1 MATLPSTET
10 AVELAP
16 DPAEQESLPEFGQ
29 TLGQI
34 TRHSAVFFAG
44 TLFTMA
50 AGYFVKIYV
59 VRILGAE
66 LLGIYALGMTL
77 VSFMQVLGLLGLPG
91 AATRFVA
98 VYKATGNGAQ
108 LRAFLLKSSG
118 IVLLLSLTL
127 GSITFFRGNWIAAHL
142 YRSPELA
149 RYMGIFAVLM
159 ILNALTGFYAQVLAG
174 FKDVAKRTVI
184 TNFIGTPLV
193 LVLTVILLAA
203 GMGLQGYLAAQI
215 IGSLS
220 VLIFLLRVAW
230 KLMPPVAR
238 NFNVP
243 SPNVDRE
250 VVSFSA
256 ATFAMNGID
265 FLTSQ
270 GDKILIGLY
279 LAAKPVGIYV
289 LASTLAAFVPL
300 VLQSVN
306 QIFAPVIA
314 DLHARHRH
322 DVLRKLF
329 QTLTR
334 WVLAA
339 TLPLAAV
346 VILFAPQAMRLFGA
360 EFEAGWPVLVI
371 VALGQIG
378 NCAVGSVGYLLLMSG
393 NQNRLMKVQ
402 LAAAIVSV
410 VTNICLIPV
419 LGIVGAAIAA
429 ALVNVG
435 SNLWNL
441 LEVHRVLHLSP
452 YNRGY
457 YKLLIPA
464 GLMVGALALLRM
476 GVPLLGRQWM
486 LLLLALLVSYA
497 VFGLSVLAFGMV
509 EDDRTVLVRY
519 FRNGLHRLGVIA

>member
-1 MATLPSTET
+1 MASFPSTEVT
-10 AVELAP
+10 VELAP
-16 DPAEQESLPEFGQ
+16 VSADSEFVREVRQ
-29 TLGQI
+29 NLGNI

-50 AGYFVKIYV
+50 ASYFVKIYV

-91 AATRFVA
+91 AAARFVA
-98 VYKATGNGAQ
+98 VYNATGNGAQ

-118 IVLLLSLTL
+118 IVFSLSLIFAGIIFL
-127 GSITFFRGNWIAAHL
+127 RGNWIAQHL

-159 ILNALTGFYAQVLAG
+159 IFNALTGFYSQVLAG

-184 TNFIGTPLV
+184 TNFVGTPVV
-193 LVLTVILLAA
+193 LVLTVILLGI
-203 GMGLQGYLAAQI
+203 GMRLRGYLAAQLV
-215 IGSLS
+215 GSVL
-220 VLIFLLRVAW
+220 VLIFLLRAAW
-230 KLMPPVAR
+230 KLIPSAAR
-238 NFNVP
+238 NCNTP
-243 SPNVDRE
+243 LPRLDRE
-250 VVSFSA
+250 VFSFSA

-279 LAAKPVGIYV
+279 LAAKPVGVYV
-289 LASTLAAFVPL
+289 LASMLAAFVPL
-300 VLQSVN
+300 ILQSVN

-322 DVLRKLF
+322 EVLDKLF

-334 WVLAA
+334 WILAA
-339 TLPLAAV
+339 TLPLGAV
-346 VILFAPQAMRLFGA
+346 VILFAPQVMRLFGA
-360 EFEAGWPVLVI
+360 DFEAGWPVLVI

-393 NQNRLMKVQ
+393 NQKRLMKVQ
-402 LAAAIVSV
+402 AAAAIVSV
-410 VTNICLIPV
+410 IANVCLIPV

-429 ALVNVG
+429 AVVNVG

-441 LEVHRVLHLSP
+441 VEVRRALQLSP

-457 YKLLIPA
+457 YRLLIPA
-464 GLMVGALALLRM
+464 GLMTGALAVLR
-476 GVPLLGRQWM
+476 LGATASGTQWM
-486 LLLLALLVSYA
+486 LLLLAFVVSYA
-497 VFGLSVLAFGMV
+497 VFGVSVLALGMV
-509 EDDRTVLVRY
+509 EDDRTLLLGH
-519 FRNGLHRLGVIA
+519 FRSGLQRLGVIA

>member
-1 MATLPSTET
+1 MATLPSIET
-10 AVELAP
+10 AVDLAP
-16 DPAEQESLPEFGQ
+16 VASQEFLPEFGQ
-29 TLGQI
+29 ALGQI

-50 AGYFVKIYV
+50 TGYFVKIYV

-91 AATRFVA
+91 TAARFVA
-98 VYKATGNGAQ
+98 VYTATGNGPQ
-108 LRAFLLKSSG
+108 LRAFLAKTSG
-118 IVLLLSLTL
+118 IALFLSLSL
-127 GSITFFRGNWIAAHL
+127 GGIVFFRGSWIAQHL
-142 YRSPELA
+142 YRSSELA
-149 RYMGIFAVLM
+149 RYMGVFAVLM
-159 ILNALTGFYAQVLAG
+159 ILNALTGFCAQVLAG

-184 TNFIGTPLV
+184 MNFIGTPLI
-193 LVLTVILLAA
+193 LALTVLLLAA
-203 GMGLQGYLAAQI
+203 GMSLRGYLAAQI
-215 IGSLS
+215 IGSAL
-220 VLIFLLRVAW
+220 VLLFLLRATW
-230 KLMPPVAR
+230 KLIPPGAR
-238 NFNVP
+238 GFRAP
-243 SPNVDRE
+243 LPNLDRE
-250 VVSFSA
+250 VFSFSA
-256 ATFAMNGID
+256 ATFGMSGID

-270 GDKILIGLY
+270 GDKVLIGLY

-300 VLQSVN
+300 ILQSVN

-322 DVLRKLF
+322 DVMQKLF

-334 WVLAA
+334 WILAA

-346 VILFAPQAMRLFGA
+346 VILFAPQVMSLFGS

-393 NQNRLMKVQ
+393 SQKRLMKVQ
-402 LAAAIVSV
+402 FVAAIVSILANV
-410 VTNICLIPV
+410 CLIPA

-435 SNLWNL
+435 SNMWNL
-441 LEVHRVLHLSP
+441 VEVRSALKMSP
-452 YNRGY
+452 YNPRY
-457 YKLLIPA
+457 YRLLVPA
-464 GLMVGALALLRM
+464 GLMTGALALLRM
-476 GVPLLGRQWM
+476 EVSFLGSQWVLLP
-486 LLLLALLVSYA
+486 LALLISYA
-497 VFGLSVLAFGMV
+497 VFGGSVLVFGMV
-509 EDDRTVLVRY
+509 EDERTFLFGY
-519 FRNGLHRLGVIA
+519 FRNGLQRLGVIA